1 MEKENFKEQRTSEHL
16 PGKKGNGENKPWHY
30 RISARAVLGAGQCSG
45 LREGGTVP
53 G

>member
-30 RISARAVLGAGQCSG
+30 SVCAGFQPGQCLELVSAQG
-45 LREGGTVP
+45 
-53 G
+53 